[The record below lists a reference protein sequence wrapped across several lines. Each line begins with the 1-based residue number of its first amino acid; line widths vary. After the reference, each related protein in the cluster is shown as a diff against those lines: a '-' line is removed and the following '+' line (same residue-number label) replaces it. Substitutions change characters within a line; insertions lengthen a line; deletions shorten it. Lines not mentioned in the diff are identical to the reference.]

1 MNRTQNSLSRLSQ
14 LPQKSNDIIRTL
26 RIQTYHQSHT
36 QGDIPEDGSSRNR
49 SNSGFAA
56 NSTPIV
62 TLFLSATLNPTTVFP
77 IIASAIPSISNSAMT
92 CSTYSSFSSFD
103 T

>member
-1 MNRTQNSLSRLSQ
+1 MNRTQNSLSCLSQ

-36 QGDIPEDGSSRNR
+36 HGGEIPEDGSSRNR

-77 IIASAIPSISNSAMT
+77 IIASAIPSISNNPMT
-92 CSTYSSFSSFD
+92 CSTYASF
-103 T
+103 